1 MLFAVVAMEC
11 TRLAAAG
18 WPWFLMHS
26 SQLGKR
32 NPAGLG
38 GAERHACRQRPPQGR
53 YTTNVTC
60 ATGDA
65 SATRENIHVFLRL
78 AQLTADWELREFVA
92 ATLRVGPISASSGAQ
107 ALAVADVRCRAFSGR
122 LSVNDLIARRF
133 ELREAVRARL
143 EKGAA
148 CLVATLEGPYP
159 ASLLARLEAEGL
171 GGGAAGG
178 TLIVGAVDVSTHE
191 FALAP
196 AFQKAFPRASYISDM
211 AVTPACAR
219 LGIGARL
226 LEAAL
231 ALARQE
237 GGEVFL
243 HVEQDN
249 AAALSLY
256 QRKGFVNEA
265 ETAATRALFYALRL
279 HEESRHNLLLRLHPD
294 PSS

>member
-1 MLFAVVAMEC
+1 MPHAFIAARKKKPCWARRRGAPRVQTEATTGQVQHEC
-11 TRLAAAG
+11 DL
-18 WPWFLMHS
+18 
-26 SQLGKR
+26 
-32 NPAGLG
+32 
-38 GAERHACRQRPPQGR
+38 CYGR
-53 YTTNVTC
+53 CFGCAIPGTC
-60 ATGDA
+60 KIFTC
-65 SATRENIHVFLRL
+65 FLRL
-78 AQLTADWELREFVA
+78 AQLTDDWELREFVA

-143 EKGAA
+143 DKGAA

-196 AFQKAFPRASYISDM
+196 DWQKAFPCACYISDM

-219 LGIGARL
+219 LGVGARL

-256 QRKGFVNEA
+256 HGAGFVEEA
-265 ETAATRALFYALRL
+265 ETAATRALFYALQL
-279 HEESRHNLLLRLHPD
+279 HEESQHNLLLRLHPP